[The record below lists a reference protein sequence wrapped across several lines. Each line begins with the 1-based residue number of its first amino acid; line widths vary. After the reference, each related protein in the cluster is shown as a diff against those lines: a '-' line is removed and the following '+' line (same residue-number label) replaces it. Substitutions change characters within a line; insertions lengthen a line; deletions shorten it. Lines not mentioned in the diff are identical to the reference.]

1 MSETLSLDNEIKL
14 LLKTGKVVI
23 GARRAI
29 RAIKLGKAKAVII
42 ASKIPKRIEED
53 VKYYAKLG
61 NIPIVRFNGTSYE
74 LGTVCGRLFP
84 ITTIAVLDP
93 GESGIMELGKGE
105 EKVER

>member
-14 LLKTGKVVI
+14 LLKTGKVLI
-23 GARRAI
+23 GARKSVRAL
-29 RAIKLGKAKAVII
+29 KLGKAKAVII
-42 ASKIPKRIEED
+42 ASKIPKWIEED

-61 NIPIVRFNGTSYE
+61 NVPVIKFSGTSYE
-74 LGTVCGRLFP
+74 LGTVCGKLFP

-105 EKVER
+105 GGFER